1 MELSGKNVS
10 YLFVRN
16 VLRLPSIT
24 ISARSYAMTLKSRAA
39 HADEKLVEPDISLGP
54 LLGEDDFEDQENN
67 HDALSSLPCDY
78 RATDSGLCDDIPCPA
93 NNAVPCKEWEYDL
106 HGKLSARDEE
116 ARQIQEACQRSLL
129 NRTNELVWI
138 EGPDGVGK
146 TTLARHV
153 GCGLHDIGGAA
164 LFLEGRC
171 DRLQRNWPYTA
182 YVEALR
188 SWSLLALTDHEQ
200 AMAIRE
206 RMLCEMEEKE
216 LLLLGSLVPELN
228 ALFSPTYAI
237 EGEVSNCD
245 KMKAFKRFR
254 FLFRVFLR
262 SIAAYTQLAVLFL
275 DDFHKADEALVELF
289 QSLLLETK
297 GHGITFIIAYKDDS
311 LCRNKSQ
318 VYFRNVSSF
327 RSDKVTLT
335 HIKLDSLG
343 APEIQSMLRDVL
355 RLEEQECQALG
366 SFVFGQ
372 TKGNVFRIHELLEA
386 LKQEKFLRIH
396 SAASSWCWDMDE
408 INLEFGD
415 VQNRIQSKAELL
427 SEETLRILK
436 AAACLGAKMDDE
448 LLIHLME
455 GKVFWRRV
463 SKAFWSTRKGKERSS
478 LRMTLSKRQFMA

>member
-1 MELSGKNVS
+1 MTVFAGIRAK
-10 YLFVRN
+10 
-16 VLRLPSIT
+16 SI
-24 ISARSYAMTLKSRAA
+24 
-39 HADEKLVEPDISLGP
+39 LG
-54 LLGEDDFEDQENN
+54 
-67 HDALSSLPCDY
+67 
-78 RATDSGLCDDIPCPA
+78 
-93 NNAVPCKEWEYDL
+93 
-106 HGKLSARDEE
+106 
-116 ARQIQEACQRSLL
+116 
-129 NRTNELVWI
+129 
-138 EGPDGVGK
+138 
-146 TTLARHV
+146 
-153 GCGLHDIGGAA
+153 
-164 LFLEGRC
+164 
-171 DRLQRNWPYTA
+171 
-182 YVEALR
+182 
-188 SWSLLALTDHEQ
+188 
-200 AMAIRE
+200 
-206 RMLCEMEEKE
+206 
-216 LLLLGSLVPELN
+216 
-228 ALFSPTYAI
+228 
-237 EGEVSNCD
+237 
-245 KMKAFKRFR
+245 
-254 FLFRVFLR
+254 
-262 SIAAYTQLAVLFL
+262 
-275 DDFHKADEALVELF
+275 
-289 QSLLLETK
+289 
-297 GHGITFIIAYKDDS
+297 TF
-311 LCRNKSQ
+311 
-318 VYFRNVSSF
+318 FSF